1 MSVEVRTCERVYV
14 GHSGVHHPS
23 FHTSKLP
30 NPTQMLQI
38 ALPNKGAL
46 SDGAVELASEAGYH
60 CKRRG
65 RELSVR
71 DTEHGVEFVF
81 LRPRDIATYVSKGII
96 DLGVTG
102 LDLTYDSEADV
113 EHMMDL
119 GFGKA
124 RFCYAV
130 PKSSSMTPSDFT
142 ADTRIA
148 TSYDTVVRRDLE
160 ERGIDARVVPLDGAV
175 EISIQLGVAD
185 AIADVV
191 QTGRTID
198 EAGLK
203 TTGDPIVRSQAILV
217 AQNGNTAQKEAA
229 QRFAERIK
237 GIIVARE
244 YVVVEYD
251 LPKDRLTE
259 AREITPGIESPTVS
273 PLSKEGWVAVKA
285 MVRRDDINEI
295 MDDLTEIGA
304 RGIIITS
311 IRTCRI

>member
-1 MSVEVRTCERVYV
+1 
-14 GHSGVHHPS
+14 
-23 FHTSKLP
+23 
-30 NPTQMLQI
+30 MLQI

-46 SDGAVELASEAGYH
+46 SDGAVELAEAAGYH
-60 CKRRG
+60 CRRRG
-65 RELSVR
+65 RELAVR
-71 DTEHGVEFVF
+71 DPDHGVEFVF
-81 LRPRDIATYVSKGII
+81 LRPRDIATYVSKGIL

-102 LDLTYDSEADV
+102 LDLTYDSGAEV
-113 EHMMDL
+113 THVMDL

-130 PKSSSMTPSDFT
+130 PKSSDMTPDEFT
-142 ADTRIA
+142 GETRIA
-148 TSYDTVVRRDLE
+148 TSYDDLVRQDLA
-160 ERGIDARVVPLDGAV
+160 ERGVDARVVPLDGAV

-185 AIADVV
+185 VIADVV

-203 TTGDPIVRSQAILV
+203 TTGDPILHSEAILI
-217 AQNGNTAQKEAA
+217 AQNDDTAEKEAA
-229 QRFAERIK
+229 QRFAERVH

-251 LPKDRLTE
+251 LPEDRLSE

-285 MVRRDDINEI
+285 MARKNAVNEI
-295 MDDLTEIGA
+295 MEDLTEIGA

-311 IRTCRI
+311 IQTCRI

>member
-1 MSVEVRTCERVYV
+1 
-14 GHSGVHHPS
+14 
-23 FHTSKLP
+23 
-30 NPTQMLQI
+30 MLQI

-46 SDGAVELASEAGYH
+46 SDGAVELADEAGYH
-60 CKRRG
+60 CRRRG

-71 DTEHGVEFVF
+71 DNDHGVEFVF

-96 DLGVTG
+96 ELGVTG
-102 LDLTYDSEADV
+102 LDLTYDSGADV
-113 EHMMDL
+113 QHVMDL
-119 GFGKA
+119 GFGEA

-130 PKSSSMTPSDFT
+130 PKESDLTPDEFT
-142 ADTRIA
+142 SDTRIA
-148 TSYDTVVRRDLE
+148 TSYDDLVRKDLDRRGVDAQVVK
-160 ERGIDARVVPLDGAV
+160 LDGAV

-185 AIADVV
+185 VIADVV

-203 TTGDPIVRSQAILV
+203 TTGDPILHTQAILV
-217 AQNGNTAQKEAA
+217 AQNGATAQREEA
-229 QRFAERIK
+229 QLFAERVK
-237 GIIVARE
+237 GILVARE

-251 LPKDRLTE
+251 LPEDRLPE

-273 PLSKEGWVAVKA
+273 PLSKDGWVAVKA
-285 MVRRDDINEI
+285 MAQRDDVNQI

>member
-1 MSVEVRTCERVYV
+1 
-14 GHSGVHHPS
+14 
-23 FHTSKLP
+23 
-30 NPTQMLQI
+30 MLQI

-46 SDGAVELASEAGYH
+46 SDDAVDLADEAGYH
-60 CKRRG
+60 CRRRG

-71 DTEHGVEFVF
+71 DTDHGVEFIF

-102 LDLTYDSEADV
+102 LDLTYDSGADV
-113 EHMMDL
+113 EHVMDL
-119 GFGKA
+119 GFGNA

-130 PKSSSMTPSDFT
+130 PKSSDLTPDEFT
-142 ADTRIA
+142 SDTRIA
-148 TSYDTVVRRDLE
+148 TSYDDLVRQDLE
-160 ERGIDARVVPLDGAV
+160 KRGIDADVVPLDGAV

-203 TTGDPIVRSQAILV
+203 TTGDPILRSQAILV
-217 AQNGNTAQKEAA
+217 AQNPETAQKEKA

-237 GIIVARE
+237 GILVARE

-251 LPKDRLTE
+251 LPEDKLDA

-273 PLSKEGWVAVKA
+273 PLNKEGWVAVKA
-285 MVRRDDINEI
+285 MARRSRGNEI
-295 MDDLTEIGA
+295 MDDLHALGA
-304 RGIIITS
+304 RGIIITT

>member
-1 MSVEVRTCERVYV
+1 
-14 GHSGVHHPS
+14 
-23 FHTSKLP
+23 
-30 NPTQMLQI
+30 MLQI

-46 SDGAVELASEAGYH
+46 SDDAVDLADEAGYH
-60 CKRRG
+60 CRRRG

-71 DTEHGVEFVF
+71 DTDHGVEFIF

-102 LDLTYDSEADV
+102 LDLTYDSGADV
-113 EHMMDL
+113 EHVMDL
-119 GFGKA
+119 GFGNA

-130 PKSSSMTPSDFT
+130 PKSSDLTPDKFT
-142 ADTRIA
+142 SDTRIA
-148 TSYDTVVRRDLE
+148 TSYDDLVRQDLE
-160 ERGIDARVVPLDGAV
+160 KRGIDADVVPLDGAV

-203 TTGDPIVRSQAILV
+203 TTGDPILRSQAILV
-217 AQNGNTAQKEAA
+217 AQNPETAQKEKA

-237 GIIVARE
+237 GILVARE

-251 LPKDRLTE
+251 LPEDKLDA

-273 PLSKEGWVAVKA
+273 PLNKEGWVAVKA
-285 MVRRDDINEI
+285 MARRSRGNEI
-295 MDDLTEIGA
+295 MDDLHDLGA
-304 RGIIITS
+304 RGIIITT

>member
-1 MSVEVRTCERVYV
+1 
-14 GHSGVHHPS
+14 
-23 FHTSKLP
+23 
-30 NPTQMLQI
+30 MLQI

-46 SDGAVELASEAGYH
+46 SDGAVELADAAGYH
-60 CKRRG
+60 CRRRG

-71 DTEHGVEFVF
+71 DNEHGVEFVF

-102 LDLTYDSEADV
+102 LDLTYDSGADV
-113 EHMMDL
+113 EHVMDL

-130 PKSSSMTPSDFT
+130 PKSSEMTPVNFSGE
-142 ADTRIA
+142 TRIA
-148 TSYDTVVRRDLE
+148 TSYDDLVRRDLQK
-160 ERGIDARVVPLDGAV
+160 RGIDAQVVPLDGAV

-203 TTGDPIVRSQAILV
+203 TTGDPILRSEAILV
-217 AQNGNTAQKEAA
+217 AQNGDTADREEA
-229 QRFAERIK
+229 QRFAERVK

-251 LPKDRLTE
+251 LPKNRMDE

-285 MVRRDDINEI
+285 MARRDDVNQI

-304 RGIIITS
+304 RGIIITT
-311 IRTCRI
+311 IQTCRI

>member
-1 MSVEVRTCERVYV
+1 
-14 GHSGVHHPS
+14 
-23 FHTSKLP
+23 
-30 NPTQMLQI
+30 MLQI

-46 SDGAVELASEAGYH
+46 SDGAVQLASDAGYH
-60 CKRRG
+60 CRRRG

-71 DTEHGVEFVF
+71 DKDNGVEFMF
-81 LRPRDIATYVSKGII
+81 LRPRDIATYVSNGVL

-102 LDLTYDSEADV
+102 LDLLHDSGADV
-113 EHMMDL
+113 NKVMDL

-130 PKSSSMTPSDFT
+130 PKESALTPDTFT
-142 ADTRIA
+142 SDTRIA
-148 TSYDTVVRRDLE
+148 TSYTNLVRKDLDR
-160 ERGIDARVVPLDGAV
+160 RGVDADIVDLDGAV
-175 EISIQLGVAD
+175 EISIELGVAD

-198 EAGLK
+198 EAGLEVA
-203 TTGDPIVRSQAILV
+203 GDPILDTQAILV
-217 AQNGNTAQKEAA
+217 AQNGTVAQQEKA
-229 QRFAERIK
+229 RLFAERVR

-251 LPKDRLTE
+251 LPEAALPE
-259 AREITPGIESPTVS
+259 ARDVTPGIESPTVS

-285 MVRRDDINEI
+285 MADRDDVNQI

-304 RGIIITS
+304 KGIIITD

>member
-1 MSVEVRTCERVYV
+1 
-14 GHSGVHHPS
+14 
-23 FHTSKLP
+23 
-30 NPTQMLQI
+30 MLQI

-46 SDGAVELASEAGYH
+46 SDGAAELADAAGYH
-60 CKRRG
+60 CTRRG

-71 DTEHGVEFVF
+71 DHEHGVEFVF

-96 DLGVTG
+96 ELGVTG
-102 LDLTYDSEADV
+102 LDLTHDGEADV
-113 EHMMDL
+113 EHVMDL
-119 GFGKA
+119 GFGAA

-130 PKSSSMTPSDFT
+130 PKGSDMTPDDFT
-142 ADTRIA
+142 SDTRIA
-148 TSYDTVVRRDLE
+148 TSYDTLVRKDLE
-160 ERGIDARVVPLDGAV
+160 ARGVDADVVPLDGAV
-175 EISIQLGVAD
+175 EVSIQLGVAD

-203 TTGDPIVRSQAILV
+203 TTGDPILESEAILI
-217 AQNGNTAQKEAA
+217 AQNGEVARQEAA
-229 QRFAERIK
+229 QHFAERVK

-251 LPKDRLTE
+251 LPEAHLDE

-285 MVRRDDINEI
+285 MVRREHVNTI
-295 MDDLTEIGA
+295 MDDLTAIGA
-304 RGIIITS
+304 RGIIVTGIE
-311 IRTCRI
+311 TCRI

>member
-1 MSVEVRTCERVYV
+1 
-14 GHSGVHHPS
+14 
-23 FHTSKLP
+23 
-30 NPTQMLQI
+30 MLQI

-46 SDGAVELASEAGYH
+46 SDGAAELADAAGYH
-60 CKRRG
+60 CRRRG

-71 DTEHGVEFVF
+71 DPDHGVEFVF

-113 EHMMDL
+113 EHVMDL
-119 GFGKA
+119 GFGAA

-130 PKSSSMTPSDFT
+130 PKSSDVTPDDFT

-148 TSYDTVVRRDLE
+148 TSYDTLVRQDLAQ
-160 ERGIDARVVPLDGAV
+160 RGVNAQVVPLDGAV
-175 EISIQLGVAD
+175 EVSIQLGVAD

-203 TTGDPIVRSQAILV
+203 TTGDPILRSEAVLV
-217 AQNGNTAQKEAA
+217 AQNGSTMEKEPA
-229 QRFAERIK
+229 QRFAERVR

-244 YVVVEYD
+244 YRVVEYD
-251 LPKDRLTE
+251 LPEDRLSE

-273 PLSKEGWVAVKA
+273 PLSKDGWVAVKA
-285 MVRRDDINEI
+285 MAREDNINAI

-304 RGIIITS
+304 RGIIVTS
-311 IRTCRI
+311 IETCRI

>member
-1 MSVEVRTCERVYV
+1 
-14 GHSGVHHPS
+14 
-23 FHTSKLP
+23 
-30 NPTQMLQI
+30 MLQI

-46 SDGAVELASEAGYH
+46 SDGAVELADEAGYH
-60 CKRRG
+60 CRRRG

-71 DTEHGVEFVF
+71 DNDNNVEFVF

-96 DLGVTG
+96 ELGVTG
-102 LDLTYDSEADV
+102 LDLTHDSGADV
-113 EHMMDL
+113 EHVMDL

-130 PKSSSMTPSDFT
+130 PKSSSVTPDEFT
-142 ADTRIA
+142 SDTRIA
-148 TSYDTVVRRDLE
+148 TSYDDLVRQDLR
-160 ERGIDARVVPLDGAV
+160 ERGVDAQVVKLDGAV

-185 AIADVV
+185 VIADVV

-203 TTGDPIVRSQAILV
+203 TTGYPILRSQAILV
-217 AQNGNTAQKEAA
+217 AQNGETAQREEA
-229 QRFAERIK
+229 QLFAERVK

-251 LPKDRLTE
+251 LPEAHLPE

-285 MVRRDDINEI
+285 MAQRDEVNQIL
-295 MDDLTEIGA
+295 DDLTEIGA

>member
-1 MSVEVRTCERVYV
+1 
-14 GHSGVHHPS
+14 
-23 FHTSKLP
+23 
-30 NPTQMLQI
+30 MLQI

-46 SDGAVELASEAGYH
+46 SGDAVDLADEAGYN
-60 CKRRG
+60 CRRRG

-71 DTEHGVEFVF
+71 DPDHGVEFIF

-102 LDLTYDSEADV
+102 LDLTYDSGADV
-113 EHMMDL
+113 EHVMDL

-130 PKSSSMTPSDFT
+130 PKSSDVTPDEFT
-142 ADTRIA
+142 SDTRIA
-148 TSYDTVVRRDLE
+148 TSYDNLVRQDLE
-160 ERGIDARVVPLDGAV
+160 TRSIDADVVALDGAV

-185 AIADVV
+185 AVADVV

-203 TTGDPIVRSQAILV
+203 TTGDPILCSQAILV
-217 AQNGNTAQKEAA
+217 AQNEETAQCEKA

-237 GIIVARE
+237 GILVARE

-251 LPKDRLTE
+251 LPKAKLDE

-273 PLSKEGWVAVKA
+273 PLNKDGWVAVKA
-285 MVRRDDINEI
+285 MARRSRANEI
-295 MDDLTEIGA
+295 MDDLQALGA
-304 RGIIITS
+304 RGIIITT

>member
-1 MSVEVRTCERVYV
+1 
-14 GHSGVHHPS
+14 
-23 FHTSKLP
+23 
-30 NPTQMLQI
+30 MLQI

-46 SDGAVELASEAGYH
+46 SDGAVELADAAGYH
-60 CKRRG
+60 CRRRG

-71 DTEHGVEFVF
+71 DNDHGVEFVF

-102 LDLTYDSEADV
+102 LDLTYDSGADV
-113 EHMMDL
+113 EHIMDL

-130 PKSSSMTPSDFT
+130 PKSSSMTPDDFT
-142 ADTRIA
+142 SETRIA
-148 TSYDTVVRRDLE
+148 TSYDNLVRQDLA
-160 ERGIDARVVPLDGAV
+160 ERGVNAQVVPLDGAV

-203 TTGDPIVRSQAILV
+203 TTGDPILRSQAVLV
-217 AQNGNTAQKEAA
+217 AQNGETAEHETA
-229 QRFAERIK
+229 QRFAERVK

-251 LPKDRLTE
+251 LPKDRLPE
-259 AREITPGIESPTVS
+259 ARDITPGIESPTVS
-273 PLSKEGWVAVKA
+273 PLSKEDWVAVKA
-285 MVRRDDINEI
+285 MARREKVNEI
-295 MDDLTEIGA
+295 MDDLTAIGA

-311 IRTCRI
+311 IQTCRI

>member
-1 MSVEVRTCERVYV
+1 
-14 GHSGVHHPS
+14 
-23 FHTSKLP
+23 
-30 NPTQMLQI
+30 MLQI

-46 SDGAVELASEAGYH
+46 SDDAVTLADEAGYN
-60 CKRRG
+60 CRRRG

-71 DTEHGVEFVF
+71 DPDHGVEFIF

-102 LDLTYDSEADV
+102 LDLTYDSGADV
-113 EHMMDL
+113 EHVMDL

-130 PKSSSMTPSDFT
+130 PKSSDMTPDEFT
-142 ADTRIA
+142 SDTRIA
-148 TSYDTVVRRDLE
+148 TSYDDLVRQDLKK
-160 ERGIDARVVPLDGAV
+160 RGIDADVVALDGAV

-203 TTGDPIVRSQAILV
+203 TIGDPILRSQAILV
-217 AQNGNTAQKEAA
+217 AQNGDTAQCEKA
-229 QRFAERIK
+229 QLFAERIK
-237 GIIVARE
+237 GILVARE

-251 LPKDRLTE
+251 LPKAKLDE
-259 AREITPGIESPTVS
+259 AREVTPGIESPTVS
-273 PLSKEGWVAVKA
+273 PLSKDGWVAVKA
-285 MVRRDDINEI
+285 MARRSRANEI
-295 MDDLTEIGA
+295 MDDLQALGA
-304 RGIIITS
+304 RGIIITT

>member
-1 MSVEVRTCERVYV
+1 
-14 GHSGVHHPS
+14 
-23 FHTSKLP
+23 
-30 NPTQMLQI
+30 MLQI

-46 SDGAVELASEAGYH
+46 SDGAAELAEAAGYH
-60 CKRRG
+60 CRRRG

-71 DTEHGVEFVF
+71 DPDHGVEFVF
-81 LRPRDIATYVSKGII
+81 LRPRDIAVYVSKGII

-113 EHMMDL
+113 EHVMDL
-119 GFGKA
+119 GFGAA

-130 PKSSSMTPSDFT
+130 PKSSDVTPDEFT

-148 TSYDTVVRRDLE
+148 TSYDTLVRQDLAQ
-160 ERGIDARVVPLDGAV
+160 RGVNAQVVPLDGAV
-175 EISIQLGVAD
+175 EVSIQLGVAD

-203 TTGDPIVRSQAILV
+203 TTGDPVLHSEAVLV
-217 AQNGNTAQKEAA
+217 AQNGATMEKAPAQH
-229 QRFAERIK
+229 FAERVH

-244 YVVVEYD
+244 YRVVEYD
-251 LPKDRLTE
+251 LPEDRLPE

-273 PLSKEGWVAVKA
+273 PLNKDGWVAVKA
-285 MVRRDDINEI
+285 MARQEEINVI

-304 RGIIITS
+304 RGIIVTS
-311 IRTCRI
+311 IETCRI

>member
-1 MSVEVRTCERVYV
+1 
-14 GHSGVHHPS
+14 
-23 FHTSKLP
+23 
-30 NPTQMLQI
+30 MLQI

-46 SDGAVELASEAGYH
+46 SDGAAELAEEAGYH
-60 CKRRG
+60 CRRRG

-71 DTEHGVEFVF
+71 DNENNVEFVF

-96 DLGVTG
+96 ELGITG
-102 LDLTYDSEADV
+102 LDLTHDSGADV
-113 EHMMDL
+113 EHIMDL

-130 PKSSSMTPSDFT
+130 PKASDLTPDEFT
-142 ADTRIA
+142 SDTRIA
-148 TSYDTVVRRDLE
+148 TSYDDLVRKDLRRRGVDAQVVK
-160 ERGIDARVVPLDGAV
+160 LDGAV

-185 AIADVV
+185 VIADVV

-203 TTGDPIVRSQAILV
+203 TTGTPILHSQAVLV
-217 AQNGNTAQKEAA
+217 AQNGETAQREEAQLFA
-229 QRFAERIK
+229 QRVK
-237 GIIVARE
+237 GILVARE

-251 LPKDRLTE
+251 LPEDRLPE

-285 MVRRDDINEI
+285 MVQREDANQI
-295 MDDLTEIGA
+295 MEDLSDLGA
-304 RGIIITS
+304 RGVIITS
-311 IRTCRI
+311 GWS

>member
-1 MSVEVRTCERVYV
+1 
-14 GHSGVHHPS
+14 
-23 FHTSKLP
+23 
-30 NPTQMLQI
+30 MLQI

-46 SDGAVELASEAGYH
+46 SDGAADLADEAGYH
-60 CKRRG
+60 CRRRG

-81 LRPRDIATYVSKGII
+81 LRPRDIATYVSNGII
-96 DLGVTG
+96 ELGVTG

-113 EHMMDL
+113 EHVMDL
-119 GFGKA
+119 GFGEA

-130 PKSSSMTPSDFT
+130 PKSSDVTPDDFT
-142 ADTRIA
+142 SDTRIA
-148 TSYDTVVRRDLE
+148 TSYDSLVRQDLA
-160 ERGIDARVVPLDGAV
+160 ERGIDADVVPLDGAV

-203 TTGDPIVRSQAILV
+203 TAGDPILRSEAILI
-217 AQNGNTAQKEAA
+217 AQNEETAQREKA

-237 GIIVARE
+237 GILVARE
-244 YVVVEYD
+244 YVVIEYD
-251 LPKDRLTE
+251 LPEDQLSE
-259 AREITPGIESPTVS
+259 AREVTPGIESPTVS
-273 PLSKEGWVAVKA
+273 PLNKEGWVAVKA
-285 MVRRDDINEI
+285 MARRSRANEI
-295 MDDLTEIGA
+295 MDDLEDLGA
-304 RGIIITS
+304 RGIIITT

>member
-1 MSVEVRTCERVYV
+1 
-14 GHSGVHHPS
+14 
-23 FHTSKLP
+23 
-30 NPTQMLQI
+30 MLQI

-46 SDGAVELASEAGYH
+46 SDDAVDLADEAGYH
-60 CKRRG
+60 CRRRG

-71 DTEHGVEFVF
+71 DTEHGVEFIF

-102 LDLTYDSEADV
+102 LDLTYDSGADV
-113 EHMMDL
+113 EHVMDL
-119 GFGKA
+119 GFGNA

-130 PKSSSMTPSDFT
+130 PKSSDLTPDAFT
-142 ADTRIA
+142 SDTRIA
-148 TSYDTVVRRDLE
+148 TSYDDLVRQDLA
-160 ERGIDARVVPLDGAV
+160 ERGIDADVVPLDGAV

-203 TTGDPIVRSQAILV
+203 TTGDPILRSQAILV
-217 AQNGNTAQKEAA
+217 AQNSETAEKEKA

-237 GIIVARE
+237 GILVARE

-251 LPKDRLTE
+251 LPEDKLDA

-273 PLSKEGWVAVKA
+273 PLNKDGWVAVKA
-285 MVRRDDINEI
+285 MARRSRGNEI
-295 MDDLTEIGA
+295 MDDLHALGA
-304 RGIIITS
+304 RGIIITT